1 MRRAA
6 LRPCLEKWHNEITQ
20 SSSGTRE
27 PVDVCR
33 VGGRNDM
40 ERPWHTRSYEHV
52 RQGKA
57 ARGPRPLRDIART
70 LTPQVEGLTAI
81 GGLTTPPLV
90 GILSTH
96 VGKLPCAADEHEER
110 PPERKSRSR
119 IRLKLVDLPAF
130 IKDKDLNL
138 MVFLHRTLGRPL
150 RQSETPLRQSGRLFS
165 RCAGFFRQSDS
176 CRAGALSAQTIPT
189 VARATPTVQ
198 PARHLRVPTTR
209 STRPLSRTPIPG
221 FPAQTPSIRQE
232 SDGNPGIQV
241 QMVAQARQVTDT
253 RATSDGRTGGQ
264 HSNGPTITRSIP
276 HTQRILPTRG
286 N

>member
-1 MRRAA
+1 
-6 LRPCLEKWHNEITQ
+6 
-20 SSSGTRE
+20 
-27 PVDVCR
+27 
-33 VGGRNDM
+33 
-40 ERPWHTRSYEHV
+40 
-52 RQGKA
+52 
-57 ARGPRPLRDIART
+57 
-70 LTPQVEGLTAI
+70 
-81 GGLTTPPLV
+81 
-90 GILSTH
+90 
-96 VGKLPCAADEHEER
+96 
-110 PPERKSRSR
+110 
-119 IRLKLVDLPAF
+119 
-130 IKDKDLNL
+130 

-198 PARHLRVPTTR
+198 PVRHLRVPTTR

-241 QMVAQARQVTDT
+241 QMVAQARQVTGT

-264 HSNGPTITRSIP
+264 HSNGPTIHSVDSTHP
-276 HTQRILPTRG
+276 ANPAHPGNLAAQRTPPTRVTWPPSAPPPG
-286 N
+286 RTPAFSPPGSRPSNAPRQR

>member
-1 MRRAA
+1 
-6 LRPCLEKWHNEITQ
+6 
-20 SSSGTRE
+20 
-27 PVDVCR
+27 
-33 VGGRNDM
+33 
-40 ERPWHTRSYEHV
+40 
-52 RQGKA
+52 
-57 ARGPRPLRDIART
+57 
-70 LTPQVEGLTAI
+70 
-81 GGLTTPPLV
+81 
-90 GILSTH
+90 
-96 VGKLPCAADEHEER
+96 
-110 PPERKSRSR
+110 
-119 IRLKLVDLPAF
+119 
-130 IKDKDLNL
+130 

-264 HSNGPTITRSIP
+264 HSNGPTIHSVDSTHP
-276 HTQRILPTRG
+276 ANPAHPGNLAAQRIPPTQVTWPPSEPLRSAHPVVAPQTHRASG
-286 N
+286 DSLRTRNDASLKSP

>member
-1 MRRAA
+1 
-6 LRPCLEKWHNEITQ
+6 
-20 SSSGTRE
+20 
-27 PVDVCR
+27 
-33 VGGRNDM
+33 
-40 ERPWHTRSYEHV
+40 
-52 RQGKA
+52 
-57 ARGPRPLRDIART
+57 
-70 LTPQVEGLTAI
+70 
-81 GGLTTPPLV
+81 
-90 GILSTH
+90 
-96 VGKLPCAADEHEER
+96 
-110 PPERKSRSR
+110 
-119 IRLKLVDLPAF
+119 
-130 IKDKDLNL
+130 
-138 MVFLHRTLGRPL
+138 MVFLHRTLGR
-150 RQSETPLRQSGRLFS
+150 PLRQSGRLFS

-264 HSNGPTITRSIP
+264 HSNGPTIHSVDSTHP
-276 HTQRILPTRG
+276 ANPPTRVTWPPSEPLRSAHPVVAPQTHRASG
-286 N
+286 DSLRTRNDAPLKSP

>member
-1 MRRAA
+1 
-6 LRPCLEKWHNEITQ
+6 
-20 SSSGTRE
+20 
-27 PVDVCR
+27 
-33 VGGRNDM
+33 
-40 ERPWHTRSYEHV
+40 
-52 RQGKA
+52 
-57 ARGPRPLRDIART
+57 
-70 LTPQVEGLTAI
+70 
-81 GGLTTPPLV
+81 
-90 GILSTH
+90 
-96 VGKLPCAADEHEER
+96 
-110 PPERKSRSR
+110 
-119 IRLKLVDLPAF
+119 
-130 IKDKDLNL
+130 

-150 RQSETPLRQSGRLFS
+150 GQSETPLRQSGRLFS

-264 HSNGPTITRSIP
+264 HSNGPTIHSVDSTHP
-276 HTQRILPTRG
+276 ANPAHPGNLAAQRIPTRVTWPPSEPLRSAHPVVAPQTHRASG
-286 N
+286 DSLRSRNDAPLKSP